1 MNKLEIDYSNIEK
14 IEISLYKESKINP
27 YGSKTNVLFLLNLSP
42 SILMFD
48 SIIIREKDKE
58 IHNVTKYMLESENST
73 ENTVLEICIDD
84 PVSITVYK
92 WKDNNTN
99 VLFSFSASPYK
110 LNFDKVIL
118 KQCSNK
124 REFNVKNL

>member
-1 MNKLEIDYSNIEK
+1 MNKLEIDYSDIEK
-14 IEISLYKESKINP
+14 FEISLYKESKINP
-27 YGSKTNVLFLLNLSP
+27 FGSKTNVLFLLNLSP

-48 SIIIREKDKE
+48 TLIIKEKDKE

-73 ENTVLEICIDD
+73 ENTVLEICIDY

-99 VLFSFSASPYK
+99 VLFSFSA

-124 REFNVKNL
+124 REFNLKNL